1 MGTTFSGRPSNLIGT
16 AAEVNL
22 TNRTSRNWRSVSMFL
37 DFHPTTMA
45 SAPFVTPHSV
55 ASLFLIITGIPRQSL
70 SLPALCCVLL
80 GGNAHISSCK
90 PAGNIFVLRRGS
102 SASTFLRLVLLG
114 SPYLSI
120 TIPEF
125 TKERYLSRVAKAR
138 ALVPLR
144 EKFAHFLFS
153 SYLFF
158 YFIFHLLCYISVS
171 HKVCS
176 FQWCQKVYML
186 YWEIKIGSQNGDS
199 EWLCKIQPYLRVQNL

>member
-1 MGTTFSGRPSNLIGT
+1 MSI
-16 AAEVNL
+16 
-22 TNRTSRNWRSVSMFL
+22 
-37 DFHPTTMA
+37 D
-45 SAPFVTPHSV
+45 
-55 ASLFLIITGIPRQSL
+55 
-70 SLPALCCVLL
+70 
-80 GGNAHISSCK
+80 
-90 PAGNIFVLRRGS
+90 
-102 SASTFLRLVLLG
+102 LV
-114 SPYLSI
+114 

-176 FQWCQKVYML
+176 FQWCQKFDML
-186 YWEIKIGSQNGDS
+186 YWEIKIGSQNGDF
-199 EWLCKIQPYLRVQNL
+199 EWLCKRQPYLRVQNL

>member
-1 MGTTFSGRPSNLIGT
+1 MGSPRLLTSRVMSAMGTT
-16 AAEVNL
+16 
-22 TNRTSRNWRSVSMFL
+22 
-37 DFHPTTMA
+37 HPLKC
-45 SAPFVTPHSV
+45 HC
-55 ASLFLIITGIPRQSL
+55 SL
-70 SLPALCCVLL
+70 SNSSIHQN
-80 GGNAHISSCK
+80 NAVPVYFPDYIM
-90 PAGNIFVLRRGS
+90 
-102 SASTFLRLVLLG
+102 T
-114 SPYLSI
+114 PYV

-176 FQWCQKVYML
+176 FQWCQKFYML
-186 YWEIKIGSQNGDS
+186 YWEIKIGSQNGDF
-199 EWLCKIQPYLRVQNL
+199 EWLCKSQPYLRVQNL

>member
-1 MGTTFSGRPSNLIGT
+1 MLDTSSKRCSRGIVSGLFDVIQVTSN
-16 AAEVNL
+16 
-22 TNRTSRNWRSVSMFL
+22 
-37 DFHPTTMA
+37 DTMA
-45 SAPFVTPHSV
+45 SRVDKSTERTNPFKPLKWWAPDTMM
-55 ASLFLIITGIPRQSL
+55 I
-70 SLPALCCVLL
+70 LL
-80 GGNAHISSCK
+80 TRKS
-90 PAGNIFVLRRGS
+90 
-102 SASTFLRLVLLG
+102 FLRWTSKFAVG
-114 SPYLSI
+114 SNKETSSEITRTVSVCPFANQYAPGIWFCSWCPSI

-176 FQWCQKVYML
+176 FQWCQKFDML

-199 EWLCKIQPYLRVQNL
+199 EWLCKSQPYLRVQNL

>member
-1 MGTTFSGRPSNLIGT
+1 MQVLLYYISLEGYHFPLSNLII
-16 AAEVNL
+16 N
-22 TNRTSRNWRSVSMFL
+22 
-37 DFHPTTMA
+37 
-45 SAPFVTPHSV
+45 TPE
-55 ASLFLIITGIPRQSL
+55 FPQ
-70 SLPALCCVLL
+70 
-80 GGNAHISSCK
+80 
-90 PAGNIFVLRRGS
+90 
-102 SASTFLRLVLLG
+102 
-114 SPYLSI
+114 I

-176 FQWCQKVYML
+176 FQWCQKFDIL
-186 YWEIKIGSQNGDS
+186 HWEIKIGSQNGDS
-199 EWLCKIQPYLRVQNL
+199 EWLCKSQLYLRVQNQWLSSQSGS